1 MVSNLAQM
9 EFVPVREGDA
19 SLSEGEIKELR
30 PLTPDWK
37 VVECDGARQLER
49 EFKFKNFAQA
59 LKFTNQV
66 GELAEE
72 KDHHPSLLTEW
83 GKVTV
88 TWWTHKVNGLH
99 RNDFFMAANTDKLYR
114 KQ

>member
-1 MVSNLAQM
+1 MASKLAQM
-9 EFVPVREGDA
+9 EFAPVREEDA
-19 SLSEGEIKELR
+19 PLTEEEIKELR
-30 PLTPDWK
+30 PQTPDWK
-37 VVECDGARQLER
+37 LVERDSAKQLER

-83 GKVTV
+83 GAVTV

-99 RNDFFMAANTDKLYR
+99 RNDFVMAANTDELYR